1 MTDNSP
7 PAQPASQT
15 QGSST
20 QPGTD
25 SASHAAADGTPTA
38 LDGAMLSDPA
48 TDEAALLAAL
58 RAGDERAFAALV
70 DRYHETMVR
79 VAQMYVAD
87 RPTAEEVVQEAWLG
101 VLSGIDR
108 FEGRSALKTWI
119 FRIVTNR
126 AKTRGKREKRT
137 VSFSMLG
144 PVDDE
149 QGGEDPTMFRPEGQE
164 WAGAWAAAPE
174 SWLGLEERLL
184 QHEARKVA
192 ERAIAELPERQR
204 MVITL
209 RDVEGWTSDE
219 VRNEM
224 AVSKTNQRVLLHRA
238 RVKVRQ
244 ALDDY
249 LARRENG
256 ER

>member
-1 MTDNSP
+1 MTDNAP
-7 PAQPASQT
+7 PA
-15 QGSST
+15 
-20 QPGTD
+20 
-25 SASHAAADGTPTA
+25 SAAPTA
-38 LDGAMLSDPA
+38 GASPGDSPRGTSPTPGGNA
-48 TDEAALLAAL
+48 TATEERQLLEAL
-58 RAGDERAFAALV
+58 RAGDERAFATLV

-79 VAQMYVAD
+79 VARMYVAD
-87 RPTAEEVVQEAWLG
+87 RATAEEVVQEAWLG
-101 VLSGIDR
+101 VLGGIER

-149 QGGEDPTMFRPEGQE
+149 QGSEESAMFLPEGQE

-174 SWLGLEERLL
+174 SWLGLEDRLL
-184 QHEARKVA
+184 QQEARSVV
-192 ERAIAELPERQR
+192 EQAIAELPERQR

-209 RDVEGWTSDE
+209 RDVEGWTSEE

-244 ALDDY
+244 VLDAY
-249 LARRENG
+249 LARKEAG
-256 ER
+256 ET